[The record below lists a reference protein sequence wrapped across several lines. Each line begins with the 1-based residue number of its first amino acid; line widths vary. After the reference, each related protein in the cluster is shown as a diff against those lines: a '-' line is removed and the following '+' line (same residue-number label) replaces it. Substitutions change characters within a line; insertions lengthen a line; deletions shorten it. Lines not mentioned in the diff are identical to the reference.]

1 VYPDREV
8 EELITTNFLPA
19 RFHVKE
25 QPEAF
30 GRFGAEWTPT
40 ILIMDPDGTQRHK
53 IEGFLPK
60 GEFLGQLR
68 LGLAHAAR
76 LRGDFENAEK
86 LYREL
91 ADDNSVGDAAPEA
104 LYWAGVSKYKG
115 TNDGDALTDTAKA
128 FKERFQDTAWAKRAA
143 VWGG

>member
-1 VYPDREV
+1 VYPDTEV
-8 EELITTNFLPA
+8 EELITTSFVPA

-60 GEFLGQLR
+60 DEFLGQLR

-76 LRGDFENAEK
+76 LRGDFANAET

-91 ADDNSVGDAAPEA
+91 ADDASVGDAAPEA
-104 LYWAGVSKYKG
+104 LYWAGVSKYKA
-115 TNDGDALTDTAKA
+115 TDDGDALTDTAKA
-128 FKERFQDTAWAKRAA
+128 FKERYQDTAWAKRAA
-143 VWGG
+143 VWG